1 MADKR
6 RRADD
11 DEDDDDVGLRTPSKK
26 PAKSDTKSRP
36 RPEPAEEKPKAKG
49 DTGRR
54 PRDEKVDKPKAEKS
68 DDAWRK
74 VEKTDASL
82 PPVKD
87 KAKKETGKRPAV
99 AAPAAGGGAGK
110 KLAIAAGVGLVLA
123 AGGML
128 ALFGGAPDAPTIATG
143 ARPGQQPLPQPQG
156 PVVDKTPTAPL
167 APPPGYTPPPQPQG
181 GPATEAAQPQTA
193 TLAPPAPPQDL
204 LRELAARSADHA
216 AVARILEE
224 YNAVFRVDPLSA
236 DPLMEDF
243 QRREALEKELIAR
256 IQALGAAAVPA
267 LLEMLTGLDQRAQQ
281 IFLSKALAGMD
292 CPEAMAAVQ
301 KALDQVKDVSIQT
314 TLVRFLPENER
325 GAEVV
330 ARSFGAEPNPT
341 LRGMLLREYSR
352 RVDERSDAGRELFR
366 RSALEDPDPNVRAE
380 AVTLIGRRGDARDQ
394 ELMEQIC
401 QNEQNLP
408 IRQRAI
414 VSYAET
420 GRERALPYLERLAR
434 DPNQSLPVRA
444 SAVLAIGRVGSQD
457 AIRSLDL
464 LAQTDPDQEIRTR
477 ANRLA
482 QSLRAKAQAQAET
495 PVNEDPVRVM
505 PGAPGVGSV
514 DKN

>member
-11 DEDDDDVGLRTPSKK
+11 EGDDDDVGLRTPSKK
-26 PAKSDTKSRP
+26 PAKSETRKAA
-36 RPEPAEEKPKAKG
+36 RPEPEEKPSKKA

-54 PRDEKVDKPKAEKS
+54 PRDEKTAERPKAEKS

-74 VEKTDASL
+74 VEKTDPSL
-82 PPVKD
+82 APVKD
-87 KAKKETGKRPAV
+87 KDKARKETGKKPAV
-99 AAPAAGGGAGK
+99 ASAPSGGASK
-110 KLAIAAGVGLVLA
+110 KLAVAAGVGLVLA

-128 ALFGGAPDAPTIATG
+128 ALFGGAPESPTIATPG
-143 ARPGQQPLPQPQG
+143 ARPGQPHQPQQAV
-156 PVVDKTPTAPL
+156 VVDKTPGAPV
-167 APPPGYTPPPQPQG
+167 APPTGWTPPQQPQ
-181 GPATEAAQPQTA
+181 GPATEAAQPQASTQA
-193 TLAPPAPPQDL
+193 QPVAPQDL

-216 AVARILEE
+216 AVARILDE
-224 YNAVFRVDPLSA
+224 YNSVLRVDPLSA
-236 DPLMEDF
+236 DPLMQDF
-243 QRREALEKELIAR
+243 QRREQLEKDLIAR
-256 IQALGAAAVPA
+256 IQAMGAAAVPA

-281 IFLSKALAGMD
+281 IFLSKALAGME
-292 CPEAMAAVQ
+292 CPEAMAAVE
-301 KALDQVKDVSIQT
+301 KALGSVKDVSIQT
-314 TLVRFLPENER
+314 TLVRFLPETER

-352 RVDERSDAGRELFR
+352 RVDGRSDAGRELFR

-401 QNEQNLP
+401 QNEQDLP

-434 DPNQSLPVRA
+434 DQNQSLPVRA
-444 SAVLAIGRVGSQD
+444 SAVLAIGRVGNQD

-482 QSLRAKAQAQAET
+482 QSLRARAQADAT
-495 PVNEDPVRVM
+495 PVNEDPVRIM
-505 PGAPGVGSV
+505 PGAPGVGGV
-514 DKN
+514 DKQ